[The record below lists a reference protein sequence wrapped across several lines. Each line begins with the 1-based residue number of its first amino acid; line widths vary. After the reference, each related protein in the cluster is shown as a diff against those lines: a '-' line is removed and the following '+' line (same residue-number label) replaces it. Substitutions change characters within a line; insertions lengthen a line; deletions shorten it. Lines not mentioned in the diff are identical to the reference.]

1 MAEEIYP
8 MPSFPML
15 IVKDLEASSAFYQ
28 NSLGFKH
35 IFTMPGPGGQPA
47 LVHLRWVKYADLL
60 ITVSRDGKQLTDPKG
75 VGISLNFGMFD
86 RFDGDID
93 AFASYARENGATVMG
108 PINQPWNVREVTVLD
123 PDGYK
128 LVFTVPLNINLG
140 FDQMLE
146 QARGGKNTE

>member
-1 MAEEIYP
+1 MTEEIYP

-15 IVKDLEASSAFYQ
+15 VVKDLEASSAFYQ

-35 IFTMPGPGGQPA
+35 IFTMPGPGGQPV

-60 ITVSRDGKQLTDPKG
+60 ITGSRDGKELTDPKG
-75 VGISLNFGMFD
+75 VGMSLNFGMFD

-93 AFASYARENGATVMG
+93 VFARTARENGAHVIG
-108 PINQPWNVREVTVLD
+108 PINQPWNVREVTVFD

-128 LVFTVPLNINLG
+128 LVFTIPLNINLG

>member
-1 MAEEIYP
+1 M
-8 MPSFPML
+8 
-15 IVKDLEASSAFYQ
+15 KHLEASSDFYQ
-28 NSLGFKH
+28 STLGFKH

-60 ITVSRDGKQLTDPKG
+60 IAGVRDGGELTEPRG

-93 AFASYARENGATVMG
+93 ALASYARENGATVMG

-146 QARGGKNTE
+146 QARGGKITE